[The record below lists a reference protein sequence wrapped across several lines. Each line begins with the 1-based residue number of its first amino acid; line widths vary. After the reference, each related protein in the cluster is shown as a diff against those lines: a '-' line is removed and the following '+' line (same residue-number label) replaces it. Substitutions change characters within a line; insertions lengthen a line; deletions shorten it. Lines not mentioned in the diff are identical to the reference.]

1 MHTLT
6 HITNSIENS
15 LATKQA
21 YFYPKCDSF
30 HTFLYI
36 YTCQK
41 FTKKLV
47 TLVTSGDMRCQPIND
62 TKHKNNTCN
71 IIKYLLLHL
80 V

>member
-1 MHTLT
+1 MFRKFSG
-6 HITNSIENS
+6 NKAS
-15 LATKQA
+15 LFLSKMWLIS
-21 YFYPKCDSF
+21 YFF
-30 HTFLYI
+30 VYI